1 MPNKILKKKRF
12 KDQKV
17 YLDKLEE
24 LKKIYYTKIKT
35 LEKNFI
41 IKELKCIRKNKSRLI
56 ISNNK
61 LMKNK

>member
-1 MPNKILKKKRF
+1 MPSKKLKKKRF

-41 IKELKCIRKNKSRLI
+41 IKELKCIKKSKSRLI

>member
-24 LKKIYYTKIKT
+24 PKKIYYTKIKT
-35 LEKNFI
+35 SEKNFI
-41 IKELKCIRKNKSRLI
+41 IKELKCIRKSKSRLI
-56 ISNNK
+56 I
-61 LMKNK
+61 

>member
-41 IKELKCIRKNKSRLI
+41 IKELKCIRKSKSRLI
-56 ISNNK
+56 I
-61 LMKNK
+61 

>member
-1 MPNKILKKKRF
+1 MPSKKLKKKRL

-24 LKKIYYTKIKT
+24 PKKIYYTKIKT

-41 IKELKCIRKNKSRLI
+41 IKVLKCIKKNKSRLI
-56 ISNNK
+56 ISNYK

>member
-1 MPNKILKKKRF
+1 MRNKKLKKKRF

-24 LKKIYYTKIKT
+24 PKKIYYTKIKT

-41 IKELKCIRKNKSRLI
+41 IKELKCIRKSKSRLTI
-56 ISNNK
+56 
-61 LMKNK
+61 